1 MDKILLILLFYVK
14 LLFIFT
20 AKLKGRKT
28 TMKFQDVFF
37 LYCLDIKEV
46 IAALVGTPVE
56 SVDSNNA
63 TLTLESVSSYNILK
77 R

>member
-1 MDKILLILLFYVK
+1 
-14 LLFIFT
+14 
-20 AKLKGRKT
+20 
-28 TMKFQDVFF
+28 MKFQDVFF

-77 R
+77 RWHLVLNLLLLWIISCLLI

>member
-1 MDKILLILLFYVK
+1 
-14 LLFIFT
+14 
-20 AKLKGRKT
+20 
-28 TMKFQDVFF
+28 MKFQNVFF

-77 R
+77 RWHLVLNLLLLWIISCLLM

>member
-1 MDKILLILLFYVK
+1 
-14 LLFIFT
+14 
-20 AKLKGRKT
+20 
-28 TMKFQDVFF
+28 MKFQDVFF
-37 LYCLDIKEV
+37 SHCLDLKQA

>member
-1 MDKILLILLFYVK
+1 
-14 LLFIFT
+14 
-20 AKLKGRKT
+20 
-28 TMKFQDVFF
+28 MKFQDVFF

-77 R
+77 RWHLVLNLLLLWIISCLLM